1 MALVVD
7 ASLVAHWLLPD
18 EAAKPGTPTI
28 DGVKGE
34 ALFAPAI
41 FWYELRIF
49 VRGPCNI
56 FIVCERRS
64 RLSPEGTSLAL
75 SYVQALDISIDFQHD
90 DALILSLARAHALTV
105 YDAAYLELALRKRL
119 PLLTLDTKLNT
130 AFLAAA
136 SG

>member
-1 MALVVD
+1 MAVAGRGGQTGHPLQLT
-7 ASLVAHWLLPD
+7 AS
-18 EAAKPGTPTI
+18 
-28 DGVKGE
+28 KGKRSSYPQ
-34 ALFAPAI
+34 FSGMSCAI
-41 FWYELRIF
+41 FLSFASAGPGCRLR
-49 VRGPCNI
+49 R
-56 FIVCERRS
+56 
-64 RLSPEGTSLAL
+64 TSLAL

-90 DALILSLARAHALTV
+90 DALILSLARTHALTV

>member
-1 MALVVD
+1 MAFVVD

-18 EAAKPGTPTI
+18 EAAKPGIPTI
-28 DGVKGE
+28 DDIKGE
-34 ALFAPAI
+34 ALFVPAI
-41 FWYELRIF
+41 FWYELR
-49 VRGPCNI
+49 NI

-64 RLSPEGTSLAL
+64 RLLPEASSLAL
-75 SYVQALDISIDFQHD
+75 AYVQALDISIDFQHD
-90 DALILSLARAHALTV
+90 DALILSLARTYVLTI

-130 AFLAAA
+130 AFLAAT

>member
-28 DGVKGE
+28 DGIKGE
-34 ALFAPAI
+34 ALFVPAI
-41 FWYELRIF
+41 FWYELR
-49 VRGPCNI
+49 NI

-90 DALILSLARAHALTV
+90 DALILSLARTHALTV

-119 PLLTLDTKLNT
+119 PLLTLDTKLNL

-136 SG
+136 SS